1 LAPRLERLRGKLL
14 ASAIEELAS
23 ANHQSACSQL
33 NQFWENHIKITV
45 AADIQSM
52 DLQPQSLSGRLDSTC
67 RIFENN
73 RISRIDEERDG
84 PRIGNHLVQ
93 QFQSLWRHLGGHL
106 SYACG
111 VATWTVEAGH
121 ETELVWVVAHFKHD
135 RNRRCRR
142 FCRK

>member
-1 LAPRLERLRGKLL
+1 MLESPRGELL

-67 RIFENN
+67 RIFEIIESVGSTRSAMVLALGIISCSNSN
-73 RISRIDEERDG
+73 RFGATS
-84 PRIGNHLVQ
+84 
-93 QFQSLWRHLGGHL
+93 
-106 SYACG
+106 
-111 VATWTVEAGH
+111 VAI
-121 ETELVWVVAHFKHD
+121 
-135 RNRRCRR
+135 
-142 FCRK
+142 